1 MNNFF
6 GENGMLYRS
15 VTKMTSLVLLN
26 VLFLLTCIPIV
37 TIGAAIS
44 SLYTMTLQMCRNEE
58 SYILK
63 SYLKAFRQNFKKA
76 TEIWTLFL
84 IGILILGIDFRIVIT
99 LENLPVRIFVTVLL
113 AVLFILLMVIS
124 YAFPLIAAYENTLGH
139 TMKNSFIL
147 AMSKIGYTVP
157 IVALN
162 FLPMLLI
169 IKDARFLEVGSKVYL
184 LIGFALTAYINS
196 YLFRN
201 IFEKTLGYKE

>member
-58 SYILK
+58 SYILR

-147 AMSKIGYTVP
+147 AMSKIGYTVATL
-157 IVALN
+157 VALN

-201 IFEKTLGYKE
+201 IF

>member
-1 MNNFF
+1 
-6 GENGMLYRS
+6 MLYRS

-58 SYILK
+58 SYILR

-147 AMSKIGYTVP
+147 AMSTIGYTVP